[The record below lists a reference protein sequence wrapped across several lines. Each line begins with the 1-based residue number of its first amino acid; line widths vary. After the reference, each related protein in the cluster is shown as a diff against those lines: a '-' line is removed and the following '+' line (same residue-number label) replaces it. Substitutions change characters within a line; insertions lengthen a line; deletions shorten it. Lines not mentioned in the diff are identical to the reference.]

1 MSRCGASVSLGHPGR
16 RKLCRGFAAIVVTVA
31 ACVTQ
36 TMWVRH
42 DATERDV
49 AVATGA
55 AVRLLPHWK
64 GRAGLLVIRTCSRV
78 GFCCAGRGQ
87 ASHAEA
93 SRSRVRRF
101 SRVGCRSMP
110 VARRE
115 SLRAL
120 VGAAAVAALA
130 PPPARA
136 LVPEPEALEAALLE
150 VQGVLR
156 LLEDPTLWE
165 EPSDAAS
172 ALAWASAAR
181 SAPALASG
189 VARSL
194 RRSLPVVGEMA
205 SAVYVRQSGPTVIMM
220 LQMLRGEQA
229 KQSLSP
235 IDVERLE
242 ALEALTEEA
251 IAAGDALARLAA
263 PPGDG
268 AELLRA
274 KIRGILRQLLC
285 ELDCVATRT
294 PDGGGWAGC
303 LVDQSRPPCRGA
315 IGVSDPR

>member
-1 MSRCGASVSLGHPGR
+1 MCNPDNV
-16 RKLCRGFAAIVVTVA
+16 
-31 ACVTQ
+31 
-36 TMWVRH
+36 WVRH

-55 AVRLLPHWK
+55 AVCLLPHWK
-64 GRAGLLVIRTCSRV
+64 GRAGLRVIRTCSRV
-78 GFCCAGRGQ
+78 GFCRARRGQ
-87 ASHAEA
+87 VSHA
-93 SRSRVRRF
+93 SCSRVKRF
-101 SRVGCRSMP
+101 SRVGCRSDRTDGMP

-130 PPPARA
+130 PPAARA

-156 LLEDPTLWE
+156 LLEDPTLWK

-172 ALAWASAAR
+172 ALAWASGSG
-181 SAPALASG
+181 SASALASG

-205 SAVYVRQSGPTVIMM
+205 SAVYARQRGPTVILM

-235 IDVERLE
+235 VDVERLE

-251 IAAGDALARLAA
+251 IAAGDALARLAG
-263 PPGDG
+263 PSGDG

-303 LVDQSRPPCRGA
+303 LVDQSRPSCRGA